1 MAKRFPEFPTD
12 WHQETYVA
20 NLERE
25 LAGARARG
33 EEAYVEN
40 VLAELKRLGHGEKP
54 DKQEKATEPEPKVE
68 ATTKAKAK

>member
-33 EEAYVEN
+33 EEAYAEN
-40 VLAELKRLGHGEKP
+40 VLSELKRLGHGEKP
-54 DKQEKATEPEPKVE
+54 DKSAKEKTEEPEHV
-68 ATTKAKAK
+68 KAKAK